1 MNIDERIMDKVLAD
15 VKEIVAE
22 PDGTVRFIFY
32 SPYSE
37 ETYEDSELEIKE
49 KVIDGLRGYADTKDE
64 IIEEL
69 ESEIKRL
76 RSINNSNINEIEE
89 LKSMIIAKEE
99 YITKLMSENNDKTAS
114 ISLLEQKL
122 AGGKND

>member
-1 MNIDERIMDKVLAD
+1 MNIDDRIMDKVLAD

-37 ETYEDSELEIKE
+37 ETYEDSELEVKE
-49 KVIDGLRGYADTKDE
+49 NIIEGLRGYADTKDE
-64 IIEEL
+64 IIKEL
-69 ESEIKRL
+69 ESQIKKL
-76 RSINNSNINEIEE
+76 RSINASNVAEIKE
-89 LKSMIIAKEE
+89 LKYKIISKEE

-114 ISLLEQKL
+114 VALLEQKL

>member
-1 MNIDERIMDKVLAD
+1 MNIDDRIMDKVLDD
-15 VKEIVAE
+15 VKEIIAE

-37 ETYEDSELEIKE
+37 ETYEDSELEAKE
-49 KVIDGLRGYADTKDE
+49 NVIEGLRGYADTKDE

-76 RSINNSNINEIEE
+76 RSINNSKINEIKE
-89 LKSMIIAKEE
+89 LKSIITNKEN
-99 YITKLMSENNDKTAS
+99 YITELMSENNNKTTS
-114 ISLLEQKL
+114 IALLEQKL